1 MWYSHLLFSVKLN
14 TERKVRFP
22 MAIIRSGFDRRSNIN
37 RRGMRLDVRHDRRS
51 KERRNPGE
59 RRHRWIRTSEWSS
72 TDINIRN
79 QYYWA
84 MINQDIRQ
92 A

>member
-1 MWYSHLLFSVKLN
+1 MS
-14 TERKVRFP
+14 T
-22 MAIIRSGFDRRSNIN
+22 IRSGLDRRSNIN
-37 RRGMRLDVRHDRRS
+37 RRGMRLDVHHDRRK
-51 KERRNPGE
+51 KERRNIGE

-72 TDINIRN
+72 ADMNVRN

-84 MINQDIRQ
+84 MINRDKRQ